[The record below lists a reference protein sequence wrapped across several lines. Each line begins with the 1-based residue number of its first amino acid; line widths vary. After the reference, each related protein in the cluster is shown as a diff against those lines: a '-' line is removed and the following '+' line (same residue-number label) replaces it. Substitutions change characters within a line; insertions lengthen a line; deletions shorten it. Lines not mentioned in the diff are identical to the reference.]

1 MAAAF
6 GGDGMGKRL
15 ISFSKAADRV
25 FNLIYPPKCVF
36 CGELLPPEAIP
47 EGICPDCGASL
58 PRTDEKT
65 VLQPGA
71 FFAFCLSPL
80 FYQGRAAESIRRYKF
95 SGRSCYHRVYGAIL
109 RDCLSRYLAEP
120 PDLVT
125 WAPLSTLRHWR
136 RGYDQARLLAEEAAA
151 LYGQK
156 PVRLLRKRRHTR
168 PQSSLTGR
176 ERWGNVESAYRIA
189 GHGESAGKR
198 VLLVD
203 DVTTTGATLSACAAV
218 LLEAGA
224 AEVVCL
230 TLARSRLD
238 RNGVESP
245 R

>member
-1 MAAAF
+1 MDAAL
-6 GGDGMGKRL
+6 GGNGMGKRL

-25 FNLIYPPKCVF
+25 LNLIYPPKCVF
-36 CGELLPPEAIP
+36 CAGLLSPEAIP

-58 PRTDEKT
+58 PRTDGKT
-65 VLQPGA
+65 VLQPGEC
-71 FFAFCLSPL
+71 FTFCLSPL
-80 FYQGRAAESIRRYKF
+80 FYQSRVAESIRRYKF
-95 SGRSCYHRVYGAIL
+95 SGRAYYRRVYGGIL

-125 WAPLSTLRHWR
+125 WAPLSTLRYWR
-136 RGYDQARLLAEEAAA
+136 RGYDQAQLLAEEAAA

-156 PVRLLRKRRHTR
+156 PVRLLRKRRNIR
-168 PQSSLTGR
+168 PQSSLSGE
-176 ERWGNVESAYRIA
+176 ERWTNVKGAYRMA
-189 GHGESAGKR
+189 GHGEEAGKR

-203 DVTTTGATLSACAAV
+203 DVITTGATLSACAAV

-238 RNGVESP
+238 RKEVELS